1 MVESF
6 PPQKQT

>member
-6 PPQKQT
+6 D

>member
-6 PPQKQT
+6 DARA